1 MEFKGGKN
9 STGEE
14 KSATI
19 EKYRTLLA
27 DIPHQVNPTEYSA
40 WRMQFEPWETCKKG
54 ILNCFEQMLNCLKIR
69 SLEKQI

>member
-1 MEFKGGKN
+1 MILMKLIAKN

-40 WRMQFEPWETCKKG
+40 WRIQFEPWETCKQ
-54 ILNCFEQMLNCLKIR
+54 E
-69 SLEKQI
+69 S